1 MMVKYEGIILYSN
14 VFVAQFIDQNI
25 YDVRQDLNRK
35 LSKHAIEPK
44 KKKIKK
50 ISINAYNL

>member
-44 KKKIKK
+44 KKKNKK
-50 ISINAYNL
+50 NINKCL